1 MLEGKRKANGN
12 MEDCQEKKKK
22 KQEEKYS
29 ERLPKKC

>member
-22 KQEEKYS
+22 QEEKYS